1 MLSPSTCVYVVEPC
15 ATFESVWHL
24 TQCRQEASKAAEADA
39 VKARSMVRQE
49 RLDWEKADAESRA
62 ALHSLREEW
71 RMLQDTNAH
80 LHANVTRLTKSLEV
94 LHSLLLHA

>member
-1 MLSPSTCVYVVEPC
+1 MPSPQAEPC
-15 ATFESVWHL
+15 ATVESVWDYM
-24 TQCRQEASKAAEADA
+24 QCREEASKAAEADA

-49 RLDWEKADAESRA
+49 RIDWEKADAESRS

-94 LHSLLLHA
+94 LHRLLLHG